1 MNYSK
6 CIYPTSFLQIQK
18 TLQEKELSADMFT
31 ETNRLITLSA
41 YQTDNTVMIE
51 VEDNG
56 DGIEPEAIEN
66 IFIPFYTTKKTGS
79 GIGLSLSRQILQQ
92 HGGQLNVVSEVAK
105 GTVFTLVF

>member
-1 MNYSK
+1 MLINLVKNASEAFS
-6 CIYPTSFLQIQK
+6 TQ
-18 TLQEKELSADMFT
+18 
-31 ETNRLITLSA
+31 TNRLITLSA
-41 YQTDNTVMIE
+41 YQSDSVTIID

-92 HGGQLNVVSEVAK
+92 HNGQLNVSSEVGK
-105 GTVFTLVF
+105 GTVFTLII